1 MCCRLDLAERLRIPR
16 TGPARPQSGLQYAVV
31 EGQKLEQDSPGE
43 LLPLEVTVMVIG
55 PKGVGKSSTI
65 NSLLG
70 EKKAPVS
77 HTGKHS
83 SQKPCTFCL

>member
-1 MCCRLDLAERLRIPR
+1 M
-16 TGPARPQSGLQYAVV
+16 

-43 LLPLEVTVMVIG
+43 LLPLEVTVLVIG

-70 EKKAPVS
+70 ENRAPVS
-77 HTGKHS
+77 HTGERS
-83 SQKPCTFCL
+83 VQRPCTFYL

>member
-1 MCCRLDLAERLRIPR
+1 M
-16 TGPARPQSGLQYAVV
+16 

-70 EKKAPVS
+70 ESRAPVS
-77 HTGKHS
+77 HTGEQPS
-83 SQKPCTFCL
+83 WKPCSSCL